1 MRRSF
6 VVASLIAGLGVT
18 ILTSIVPSALAGS
31 TKQSTDSQSTV
42 PAIGFTDEEYKVF
55 VESCTAGATK
65 PGEGRQPLS
74 QGQAKRACGCVA
86 DEMNK
91 QPRAFLNEVVQAS
104 VEQRNPNPSAQSTMS
119 QIIESC
125 SPNRSGN

>member
-1 MRRSF
+1 MRQSF

-18 ILTSIVPSALAGS
+18 ILTSIVPSALAGN
-31 TKQSTDSQSTV
+31 TKQSTDSQSTA

-55 VESCTAGATK
+55 VDSCTAGATK
-65 PGEGRQPLS
+65 TGEGRQPLS
-74 QGQAKRACGCVA
+74 AGQAKKACGCVA

-91 QPRAFLNEVVQAS
+91 QPRSFLNEVVQAS
-104 VEQRNPNPSAQSTMS
+104 VEQRNPNANAQSTMS

-125 SPNRSGN
+125 SPNRPGN